1 MKDIKNINEFIKKDF
16 FINKTRNN
24 NINSIRVLFDLFQK
38 DKYAI
43 DDITWNDLD
52 MDAIFHKID
61 RTYSSPGEA
70 ALYTLLRNPAMS
82 EKKLNKRLKLCIYF
96 FDAFM
101 LFMLMFF

>member
-1 MKDIKNINEFIKKDF
+1 MKYIENINEFIKKDF

>member
-16 FINKTRNN
+16 FNNKTRNN

-38 DKYAI
+38 DKYTI
-43 DDITWNDLD
+43 DDTTWNDLD
-52 MDAIFHKID
+52 MDAVFHKID